1 MFVVVISES
10 KFINLYKESLDDLNL
25 DFSNVISPQELSPA
39 FSDIFNNYLLKRAD
53 VVVIITPKDQFNF
66 YISKVCK
73 TFYETK
79 KVITLI
85 NNSNNK
91 DIFTSIG
98 VLDVIDFNCYAKET
112 LYKFL
117 EKGAV

>member
-1 MFVVVISES
+1 LFVVVISES
-10 KFINLYKESLDDLNL
+10 KFINLYKENLEDLNL

-53 VVVIITPKDQFNF
+53 VVVIVTPKDQFNF
-66 YISKVCK
+66 YISKLCK

-79 KVITLI
+79 KIITLV
-85 NNSNNK
+85 NNSNNR
-91 DIFTSIG
+91 DVFSSIG

>member
-10 KFINLYKESLDDLNL
+10 KFINLYKENLEDLNL

-53 VVVIITPKDQFNF
+53 VVVIVTPKDQFNF
-66 YISKVCK
+66 YISKLCK

-79 KVITLI
+79 KIITLV
-85 NNSNNK
+85 NNSNNR
-91 DIFTSIG
+91 DVFSSIG

>member
-10 KFINLYKESLDDLNL
+10 KFINLYKENLEDLNL

-53 VVVIITPKDQFNF
+53 VVVIVTPKDQFNF
-66 YISKVCK
+66 YISKLCK

-79 KVITLI
+79 KVITLV

-91 DIFTSIG
+91 DVFSSIG

>member
-10 KFINLYKESLDDLNL
+10 KFINRYKESLEGLSL

-39 FSDIFNNYLLKRAD
+39 SSDIFNNYLLKRAD

-91 DIFTSIG
+91 DVFASIG
-98 VLDVIDFNCYAKET
+98 VFDVIDFNCYAKET

-117 EKGAV
+117 EKGAI

>member
-10 KFINLYKESLDDLNL
+10 KSINLYKESLEDLNL

-53 VVVIITPKDQFNF
+53 VVVIVTPKDQFNF
-66 YISKVCK
+66 YISKLCK

-79 KVITLI
+79 KVITLV

-91 DIFTSIG
+91 DVFSSIG